1 MSEIPKSIT
10 NASRKTTSQGNTAT
24 SHQDMAMLRLLKA
37 KEKGKSAQDILL
49 IKTENPWAIY
59 ERIYDMTLGMN
70 EPFLV
75 VEHDHINMLEL
86 IQHPN
91 FATAQEIYK
100 LEDSYLVVFEHIP
113 LSLAEAVGNPFLN
126 RPRLAAIIGQIVEA
140 LGFLETHGLSH
151 RHLKPSTILLHPSG
165 RVKLIGQENC
175 TKSTSQKDIRDLGR
189 VMMELIQGY
198 AKDSENVGLDN
209 PQSWDVDVVDF
220 LSATTSASSASEL
233 QKHPFIQHW
242 QKERLKGLISLVM
255 KWAMPDYEYRGS
267 VANEEA

>member
-75 VEHDHINMLEL
+75 VERKSIAYDLFSMRRFATLTDDHINMLEL

-126 RPRLAAIIGQIVEA
+126 RPRLAAIIGQVWE
-140 LGFLETHGLSH
+140 E
-151 RHLKPSTILLHPSG
+151 PSEYKRDCLIILD
-165 RVKLIGQENC
+165 C
-175 TKSTSQKDIRDLGR
+175 
-189 VMMELIQGY
+189 
-198 AKDSENVGLDN
+198 
-209 PQSWDVDVVDF
+209 
-220 LSATTSASSASEL
+220 
-233 QKHPFIQHW
+233 
-242 QKERLKGLISLVM
+242 
-255 KWAMPDYEYRGS
+255 
-267 VANEEA
+267 